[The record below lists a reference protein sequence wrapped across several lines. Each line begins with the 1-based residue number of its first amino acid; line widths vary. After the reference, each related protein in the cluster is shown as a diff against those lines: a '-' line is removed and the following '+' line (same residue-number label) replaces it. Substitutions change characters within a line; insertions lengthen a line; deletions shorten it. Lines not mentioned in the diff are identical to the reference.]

1 MKDRRNILK
10 KGFDSN
16 DKVIKLHDDDLKK
29 MQRILLMMLKDFD
42 AIAKKYGI
50 EYTLS
55 GGSVIGALRHQGFIP
70 WDDDIDIN
78 VTRENFEKIKKAFRS
93 YRGNK
98 YKLYLPEE
106 DPGHGMSLPQI
117 KLSDTVYK
125 SFIELSKEDKD
136 CGICLDIFV
145 IENTFDNKKAS
156 PITISQGTAY
166 HYLNQSGMQRLSVD
180 IRVFLFLHLRNDSI
194 CNPDHHN
201 YHHKNSYDLC

>member
-98 YKLYLPEE
+98 S
-106 DPGHGMSLPQI
+106 G
-117 KLSDTVYK
+117 
-125 SFIELSKEDKD
+125 EL
-136 CGICLDIFV
+136 
-145 IENTFDNKKAS
+145 
-156 PITISQGTAY
+156 
-166 HYLNQSGMQRLSVD
+166 
-180 IRVFLFLHLRNDSI
+180 
-194 CNPDHHN
+194 
-201 YHHKNSYDLC
+201 